1 MFRFSSQL
9 FKDSAKFGGF
19 TCLFSAAYKA
29 FLCILRRNLT
39 LNDKIN
45 APIAGFLSALSV
57 AIESKSRK
65 SLFKILV
72 VSRMLDSILNIAEEK
87 GYIPKYRDARHVIIW
102 VAAST
107 FLICLYAWRQ
117 DLLNPGLLKFYIK
130 WSHLS
135 TNDAYHMFVMQ
146 ANLLKNRTLGY

>member
-1 MFRFSSQL
+1 M
-9 FKDSAKFGGF
+9 
-19 TCLFSAAYKA
+19 T
-29 FLCILRRNLT
+29 
-39 LNDKIN
+39 
-45 APIAGFLSALSV
+45 V
-57 AIESKSRK
+57 ESTSRK

-72 VSRMLDSILNIAEEK
+72 VSRVLDSLLNMAEEK
-87 GYIPKYRDARHVIIW
+87 GYIPKYKDARPVMIW

-117 DLLNPGLLKFYIK
+117 DLLNPGLLRFYIN

-146 ANLLKNRTLGY
+146 ANLLKNRTPGY